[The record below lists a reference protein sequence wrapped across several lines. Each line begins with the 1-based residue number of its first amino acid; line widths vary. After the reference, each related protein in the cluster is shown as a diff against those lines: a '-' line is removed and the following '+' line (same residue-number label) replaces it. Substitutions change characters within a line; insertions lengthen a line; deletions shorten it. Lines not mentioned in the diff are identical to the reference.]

1 MTDKKRPPK
10 RRIDSV
16 SAVHEAIVAGGK
28 KIIVPRDIRF
38 TPKQRLIFTEICAE
52 FSKSELTGHKIR
64 LAASLAKDMAA
75 MEAEQNALATEGYVF
90 VNSHGNATA
99 SPRLRALQTLTSAV
113 LSTRRSLGI
122 HARELAGGDNRRA
135 GIHRAHNKA
144 NERALSDDDD
154 FARPNVVPFGRRE
167 HEEED
172 DD

>member
-10 RRIDSV
+10 KRIDSV
-16 SAVHEAIVAGGK
+16 TSVHEAIVAGGK
-28 KIIVPRDIRF
+28 KINVPRDIRF
-38 TPKQRLIFTEICAE
+38 TPKQRLIFTEICDE
-52 FSKSELTGHKIR
+52 FSKSELTPHKIR
-64 LAASLAKDMAA
+64 LAAKLASDMAA
-75 MEAEQNALATEGYVF
+75 LEEAQTALADEGYVF
-90 VNSHGNATA
+90 VNSHGNPTA

-144 NERALSDDDD
+144 HEQALSDDED

-167 HEEED
+167 QEAED
-172 DD
+172 D